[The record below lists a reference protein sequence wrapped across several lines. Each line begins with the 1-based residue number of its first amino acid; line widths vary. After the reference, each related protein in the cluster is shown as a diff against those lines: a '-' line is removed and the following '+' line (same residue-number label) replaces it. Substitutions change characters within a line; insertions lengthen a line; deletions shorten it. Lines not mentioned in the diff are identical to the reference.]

1 MKLQAILDARKALI
15 PDYKDTKNI
24 VLQKQDTLRWLVGL
38 LGMLLPL
45 FLWFFLFVHNGTSKP
60 LDSISHY
67 FYTRVG
73 SIFIIV
79 VSLLAI
85 FLLVY
90 KGYELI
96 DYLLSSAA
104 GICALLLLYFPT
116 NNISDVSTSEC
127 RCVITMLD
135 NNEIRK
141 FFHLAMAGVFLGCL
155 ALMSI
160 FLFTKKEND
169 KKGLQMPSFG
179 GENNIFIVCGLLM
192 ILSMLMILTNCF
204 GLFTLDEFNQLNLT
218 FWGEVVALEAFGFAW
233 FVKGDVF
240 ESTKTISKQ

>member
-1 MKLQAILDARKALI
+1 MKKNEMPNLMETLI
-15 PDYKDTKNI
+15 PDFKNTEI
-24 VLQKQDTLRWLVGL
+24 ISLEKQSTLRWLVGS

-45 FLWFFLFVHNGTSKP
+45 LLWLILYFGNSLQTP

-67 FYTRVG
+67 FYTRASSV
-73 SIFIIV
+73 FIIV

-96 DYLLSSAA
+96 DFILSTIA

-116 NNISDVSTSEC
+116 NNITCKTLQEC
-127 RCVITMLD
+127 ESILTKFPPE
-135 NNEIRK
+135 NEK
-141 FFHLAMAGVFLGCL
+141 FRSIFHFTMAGMFLGSL

-160 FLFTKKEND
+160 FLFTKKEGD
-169 KKGLQMPSFG
+169 KDGFVIPELKG
-179 GENNIFIVCGLLM
+179 EKIIFVVCGVLM
-192 ILSMLMILTNCF
+192 LLSMLMIATNCF
-204 GLFTLDEFNQLNLT
+204 GAFTIDEFNDKNLT
-218 FWGEVVALEAFGFAW
+218 FWFEVVALEAFGFSW

-240 ESTKTISKQ
+240 EKNK

>member
-1 MKLQAILDARKALI
+1 MKKNETPNVIENLI
-15 PDYKDTKNI
+15 PDFKNTEI
-24 VLQKQDTLRWLVGL
+24 ISLEKQSTLRWLVGS

-45 FLWFFLFVHNGTSKP
+45 LLWLVLYFNNDLLNP

-67 FYTRVG
+67 FYTRAS

-96 DYLLSSAA
+96 DFILSTIA

-116 NNISDVSTSEC
+116 DNIKCKTLQEC
-127 RCVITMLD
+127 ESILTKFPLE
-135 NNEIRK
+135 NEK
-141 FFHLAMAGVFLGCL
+141 FRSIFHFTMAGMFLGSL

-160 FLFTKKEND
+160 FLFTKKEGD
-169 KKGLQMPSFG
+169 KDGFVIPELKG
-179 GENNIFIVCGLLM
+179 EKIIFVVCGVLM
-192 ILSMLMILTNCF
+192 LLSMLMIATNCF
-204 GLFTLDEFNQLNLT
+204 GVFTADEFNDKNLT
-218 FWGEVVALEAFGFAW
+218 FWFEVVALEAFGFSW

-240 ESTKTISKQ
+240 EKNK

>member
-1 MKLQAILDARKALI
+1 MPNLMETLI
-15 PDYKDTKNI
+15 PDFDNNKVI
-24 VLQKQDTLRWLVGL
+24 SLEKQSTLRWLVGA
-38 LGMLLPL
+38 LGMLLPIL
-45 FLWFFLFVHNGTSKP
+45 LWLILYFGNNLQTP

-67 FYTRVG
+67 FYTRAN

-96 DYLLSSAA
+96 DFILSTIA

-116 NNISDVSTSEC
+116 DNIECKTLEECNSILTKYPLENEPFRST
-127 RCVITMLD
+127 
-135 NNEIRK
+135 
-141 FFHLAMAGVFLGCL
+141 FHFIMAGMFLGSL

-160 FLFTKKEND
+160 FLFTKKEGD
-169 KKGLQMPSFG
+169 PAGFVLPELKG
-179 GENNIFIVCGLLM
+179 EKIIFVICGVLM
-192 ILSMLMILTNCF
+192 LLSMLLIATNCLGF
-204 GLFTLDEFNQLNLT
+204 FTKEEYNEKNLT
-218 FWGEVVALEAFGFAW
+218 FWFEVVALEAFGFSW

-240 ESTKTISKQ
+240 EKG

>member
-1 MKLQAILDARKALI
+1 MKKNDTPNMMENLI
-15 PDYKDTKNI
+15 PDFKNTEI
-24 VLQKQDTLRWLVGL
+24 ISLEKQSTLRWLVGS
-38 LGMLLPL
+38 LGMLLPIL
-45 FLWFFLFVHNGTSKP
+45 LWLILYFGNSLQTP

-67 FYTRVG
+67 FYTRAS

-96 DYLLSSAA
+96 DFILSTIA

-116 NNISDVSTSEC
+116 SNIDCDPKISDC
-127 RCVITMLD
+127 NYVITHFPD
-135 NNEIRK
+135 THEK
-141 FFHLAMAGVFLGCL
+141 FHIAMAGLFLGSL

-160 FLFTKKEND
+160 FLFTKKEGD
-169 KKGLQMPSFG
+169 PDGFVIPELKG
-179 GENNIFIVCGLLM
+179 EKIIFVICGVLM
-192 ILSMLMILTNCF
+192 LLSMLMIATNCLGF
-204 GLFTLDEFNQLNLT
+204 FTKEEYNEQNLT
-218 FWGEVVALEAFGFAW
+218 FWFEVVALEAFGFSW

-240 ESTKTISKQ
+240 EKSK